1 MYEQH
6 FGLRKHPFTAKA
18 SGADV
23 FVGPQTA
30 ATMAG
35 LKKALQSQDAVIAV
49 SGSAGAG
56 KSTLVRKALD
66 AVADTHRTVRI
77 GRMSL
82 DGADALEFLLE
93 ELGVAELPRGTIRQ
107 FAALRQKLGNMEA
120 QGKRLVIVIEDAIRT
135 GVETMAE
142 FEALTAADAG
152 ESGGAAIVVMGDE
165 RLGAFLQDPQ
175 LARLAQRVRQRHT
188 IAPLSPAELRGY
200 LAHCF
205 RKAGKPLEEIFASD
219 AAIVIH
225 DLCGGNPRIANNL
238 VDAALEAA
246 ASSGMSPVDSKFIA
260 DVGAHQLGLVASGKL
275 AAEPAPQ
282 AAPKKAAAPAP
293 EPVAMPKAE
302 AESAPEPVKAPRAEP
317 EIEPEVEPKVEPVAI
332 AKPVPEA
339 VAVAPAQAEPAEAP
353 AAASQPE
360 SAEQADPIIVFSDE
374 PMDERL
380 DDEEIPELIQDTLP
394 DLEVLAPEVM
404 ERKALEDTP
413 EPEPVLEV
421 DPEPALEPE
430 PFTPSLELEDAMPSL
445 EPEDAM
451 PSLEPASAEA
461 GVPDWERDPT
471 MAELKP
477 DLEALEKAM
486 AFAHGDDEEDE
497 PPVLEPLAAK
507 PKPEPAKP
515 EVEEIPEITLDN
527 AIQQRI
533 SSNFVDSPRS
543 GGAGGD
549 APAAAKSKG
558 VPEVRIP
565 AKNAKKADQELER
578 IAAELAKA
586 KTIEDVDDKLAETLF
601 GEEFN
606 LIAAQVVANGP
617 GDASA
622 NDGELSLFDTGAA
635 TLAQAAGTPVTAG
648 MSFDEPSEEVSLES
662 GDEGGDGGL
671 DLSASQ
677 RLKTV
682 RALNANVNPTPQ
694 EQGNGQDFAP
704 RSSATPEPIE
714 DQINT
719 SMTQT
724 LKALNVRPPISNRDL
739 DDDPEHDEEKKGG
752 FFSRFRRS

>member
-1 MYEQH
+1 LLAKLTIWEGRDPLRPSIADRTVMYEQH

-77 GRMSL
+77 GRMTL

-93 ELGVAELPRGTIRQ
+93 ELGVKELPRGTIRQ
-107 FAALRQKLGNMEA
+107 FAALRQTLGNMET
-120 QGKRLVIVIEDAIRT
+120 QGKRLVIVIEDAILT

-205 RKAGKPLEEIFASD
+205 RRAGKPLEEIFVPD

-282 AAPKKAAAPAP
+282 AAPRQAAAPAP
-293 EPVAMPKAE
+293 EPVAVPKAE
-302 AESAPEPVKAPRAEP
+302 AGPAPEPVKAPRAEP
-317 EIEPEVEPKVEPVAI
+317 EIESRVEPKVEPVA
-332 AKPVPEA
+332 
-339 VAVAPAQAEPAEAP
+339 
-353 AAASQPE
+353 
-360 SAEQADPIIVFSDE
+360 AEQADPIIVFSDK

-404 ERKALEDTP
+404 ERKALDDIP
-413 EPEPVLEV
+413 EPEPMLEV
-421 DPEPALEPE
+421 EAEPALEPE
-430 PFTPSLELEDAMPSL
+430 DVTPSLELDDAT
-445 EPEDAM
+445 
-451 PSLEPASAEA
+451 PSLEPASQEA
-461 GVPDWERDPT
+461 DVPDWERDPT
-471 MAELKP
+471 MAELRP

-507 PKPEPAKP
+507 PRPEPAKP

-533 SSNFVDSPRS
+533 SSNFVDRPRS
-543 GGAGGD
+543 AGTGGD
-549 APAAAKSKG
+549 APAATKSHG
-558 VPEVRIP
+558 SPEVRIP
-565 AKNAKKADQELER
+565 ARDAKKADQELER

-617 GDASA
+617 SDASA

-662 GDEGGDGGL
+662 GDEGGNGGL

-682 RALNANVNPTPQ
+682 RALSADVNPTQ
-694 EQGNGQDFAP
+694 RENGNGQDLTP

-739 DDDPEHDEEKKGG
+739 DDEHDHEEEKKGG

>member
-35 LKKALQSQDAVIAV
+35 LKKALQSQHAVVAV

-66 AVADTHRTVRI
+66 AIADTHRTVRI

-93 ELGVAELPRGTIRQ
+93 ELGVTKLPRGTIRQ
-107 FAALRQKLGNMEA
+107 FTTLREKLGNMEA

-142 FEALTAADAG
+142 LEALTAADAG

-175 LARLAQRVRQRHT
+175 LARLAQRIRLRHT

-205 RKAGKPLEEIFASD
+205 RQAGKPLEEIFVPD
-219 AAIVIH
+219 AAVVIH
-225 DLCGGNPRIANNL
+225 DLCGGNPRIAINL

-282 AAPKKAAAPAP
+282 AAPKQAAAP
-293 EPVAMPKAE
+293 EPVAVPKAK
-302 AESAPEPVKAPRAEP
+302 AEPAPEPVKAPRAEP
-317 EIEPEVEPKVEPVAI
+317 GIQTVEPRVEPVTA
-332 AKPVPEA
+332 ARPAPEPVA
-339 VAVAPAQAEPAEAP
+339 AAPARAEPAEAP
-353 AAASQPE
+353 AAASQPD
-360 SAEQADPIIVFSDE
+360 SAKQADPVIVFSDE

-413 EPEPVLEV
+413 EPEPMLDVEAEPA
-421 DPEPALEPE
+421 PEPADV
-430 PFTPSLELEDAMPSL
+430 TPSLELEDAMPSL
-445 EPEDAM
+445 EPA
-451 PSLEPASAEA
+451 PREA
-461 GVPDWERDPT
+461 DVPDWERDPT
-471 MAELKP
+471 MAELRP

-507 PKPEPAKP
+507 PRPEPAKP

-533 SSNFVDSPRS
+533 SGNFVDRPRS
-543 GGAGGD
+543 SGAGGD
-549 APAAAKSKG
+549 APAAVKSNG
-558 VPEVRIP
+558 IPEVRIP

-617 GDASA
+617 SEASA

-635 TLAQAAGTPVTAG
+635 TLAQAAGTPVTEG

-682 RALNANVNPTPQ
+682 RALNADLNPTPQ
-694 EQGNGQDFAP
+694 EDSNGQESAP

-739 DDDPEHDEEKKGG
+739 DDEPDDEEEKKGG

>member
-93 ELGVAELPRGTIRQ
+93 ELGVTELPRGTIRQ
-107 FAALRQKLGNMEA
+107 FAALRQKLGNMET

-175 LARLAQRVRQRHT
+175 LARLAQRIRQRHA

-205 RKAGKPLEEIFASD
+205 RKAGKPLEEIFAPD

-225 DLCGGNPRIANNL
+225 DLCAGNPRIANNL

-282 AAPKKAAAPAP
+282 AAPKQAAAPAP

-302 AESAPEPVKAPRAEP
+302 AEPAPEPIKAPRAEP
-317 EIEPEVEPKVEPVAI
+317 EIEPRVEPNVEPVA
-332 AKPVPEA
+332 
-339 VAVAPAQAEPAEAP
+339 
-353 AAASQPE
+353 
-360 SAEQADPIIVFSDE
+360 AEQADPVIVFSDE
-374 PMDERL
+374 PMDERP

-394 DLEVLAPEVM
+394 DLEVLAPEMM
-404 ERKALEDTP
+404 ERKALEDAP
-413 EPEPVLEV
+413 EPEPLLEV
-421 DPEPALEPE
+421 EAEPALEPE
-430 PFTPSLELEDAMPSL
+430 DVTPSLELEDAMPSL
-445 EPEDAM
+445 EP
-451 PSLEPASAEA
+451 ASQEA
-461 GVPDWERDPT
+461 AVPDWERDPT
-471 MAELKP
+471 MAELRP

-507 PKPEPAKP
+507 PRPKPAEP

-533 SSNFVDSPRS
+533 SGNLVDRPRS
-543 GGAGGD
+543 SGAGED

-565 AKNAKKADQELER
+565 ARNAKKADQELER

-606 LIAAQVVANGP
+606 LIAAQVIANGP
-617 GDASA
+617 SDASA

-648 MSFDEPSEEVSLES
+648 MSFDGPSEEVSLES

-682 RALNANVNPTPQ
+682 RALNADVNPTPQ
-694 EQGNGQDFAP
+694 EQGNGQDFAA

-739 DDDPEHDEEKKGG
+739 DDDPDHDEEKKGG